1 MSGTKAEVETK
12 NEARIHIDQQPHLS
26 PNPTTG
32 DALYALGRVQP
43 GLDLFFEVG
52 GDRED
57 PEVPRGPEV
66 VHLKQDE
73 HFHSGPPLV
82 KEFDIIVNTRKKIVT
97 TREVSFNQIVALA
110 FDPVPVGPNILFT
123 ITYRR
128 GPRANPDGHLLEGG
142 TVKVKDGMVFNV
154 RATDKS

>member
-12 NEARIHIDQQPHLS
+12 PEVRIHIDQQPHHS

-32 DALYALGRVQP
+32 DALYALGQVQP
-43 GLDLFFEVG
+43 GLDLFFEVS

-57 PEVPRGPEV
+57 PEVPRGSEV

-73 HFHSGPPLV
+73 HFHSGPPEV
-82 KEFDIIVNTRKKIVT
+82 KKFDIIVNTRKKVVT

-110 FDPVPVGPNILFT
+110 FDSVPVGPNILFT

-128 GPRANPDGHLLEGG
+128 GPHANPEGHLLEGG
-142 TVKVKDGMVFNV
+142 TVKVKNGMVFNV

>member
-12 NEARIHIDQQPHLS
+12 HEVRIHIDQQPHHS

-32 DALYALGRVQP
+32 DALYALGRVP
-43 GLDLFFEVG
+43 TGLDLFCEVG

-57 PEVPRGPEV
+57 PEVPRRPEV
-66 VHLKQDE
+66 VHLKEDE
-73 HFHSGPPLV
+73 HFHSGPPQV

-97 TREVSFNQIVALA
+97 TREVSFNQTVALA

-128 GPRANPDGHLLEGG
+128 GPRANLEGHLLEGG